1 MRRTSQAP
9 VIAALRLRYPILA
22 GAVLA
27 ALSAPA
33 YADHI
38 VVTLGEPHAEFPQ
51 FHTSPTGGPGI
62 CDEAAP
68 QGTCVYGTETFQNW
82 TGGGFTS
89 AFMTGDH
96 NFPAGTSLTGIYSGA
111 ISYDTNNTFGGTN
124 GTAPYPAAI
133 RSSEYNLALSG
144 TGVPG
149 VNYFGI
155 WITAMDTSNLLRLHT
170 ASGQVLNFN
179 SSVLKNYISADTTN
193 GSQYYGNPDNGLDP
207 LEPFAYVNFY
217 DVNGYFTGIDVTNN
231 GPSNFESSNHAAGYF
246 SPLVIGGSPVP
257 VPEPAGI
264 GALAAGLI
272 GMALGRRQRAAKP
285 RASLRAC

>member
-1 MRRTSQAP
+1 MRRISQAP
-9 VIAALRLRYPILA
+9 APAALRLRYRILA

-27 ALSAPA
+27 SFSAPA

-38 VVTLGEPHAEFPQ
+38 VVTLGQPRAEVPQ

-82 TGGGFTS
+82 QGGGFTS

-96 NFPAGTSLTGIYSGA
+96 NFPAGTSLTGTYSGA

-149 VNYFGI
+149 INYFGI
-155 WITAMDTSNLLRLHT
+155 WITAMDASNLLRLHT
-170 ASGQVLNFN
+170 ASGQVLNFD
-179 SSVLKNYISADTTN
+179 SSVLKNDIAADAAN
-193 GSQYYGNPDNGLDP
+193 GSRYYGNPDNGADP

-217 DVNGYFTGIDVTNN
+217 DVNGYFTAVDVTNN

-246 SPLVIGGSPVP
+246 SSLVIQGNPVS

-264 GALAAGLI
+264 GVLAAGLI
-272 GMALGRRQRAAKP
+272 GMAFGRRRPAAKP
-285 RASLRAC
+285 GPSLRMS